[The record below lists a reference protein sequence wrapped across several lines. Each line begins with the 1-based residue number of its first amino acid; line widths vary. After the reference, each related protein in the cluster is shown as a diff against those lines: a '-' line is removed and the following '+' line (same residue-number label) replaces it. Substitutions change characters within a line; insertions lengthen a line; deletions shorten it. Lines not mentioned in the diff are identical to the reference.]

1 MMKKGIIATAIFSFV
16 ASLSAQSSTDTVVM
30 GAGYA
35 DQVFLNLQDGSK
47 HSSTIANWHIAH
59 TTLAMDNAIRLNHAA
74 GVFAYIY
81 PKGDNAAYNSFDTT
95 GWSSWHK
102 PYNDMKDETKGALNQ
117 QTNPNNQWD
126 FSWGVYDASSHEVVG
141 DSLYLITV
149 GMGAE
154 MKLYKFMPIKQDK
167 MGNFIFEFGPLDDV
181 AGEPDTIKSSMAEGG
196 MFKYFNFTDDKQ
208 VSVEPANEKWHLN
221 FNRYYDL
228 VPNPQGGGL
237 VMYPTTG
244 VESFRGLEIAHVNGV
259 DFSELINNPN
269 DYINIAN
276 EDTSIASGHGF
287 NVGLTRVGGDWK
299 AFDGRG
305 FSVVPQKNYIAKIE
319 TSTGYEYWGF
329 HFLSFEGQSTGA
341 MSLERAKLGELAS
354 VTHAELTTVGLFP
367 NPASDMVRVSVNNG
381 SLNTLN
387 VFSTSGQKLIS
398 HKNLKTNRFQLPI
411 ESLTSGQYI
420 IEAIH
425 SNGISRNWIIKN

>member
-1 MMKKGIIATAIFSFV
+1 MKKGIIATAIFGLV
-16 ASLSAQSSTDTVVM
+16 ASLGAQSSTDTVTM
-30 GAGYA
+30 GTGYA
-35 DQVFLNLQDGSK
+35 NQIFFNLQDGK
-47 HSSTIANWHIAH
+47 QHNSSIANWHIAH

-81 PKGDNAAYNSFDTT
+81 PNGDNGAYNSFDTT
-95 GWSSWHK
+95 GWSTWHM

-117 QTNPNNQWD
+117 QTDPNNQWD

-181 AGEPDTIKSSMAEGG
+181 AGEPDTIKTSMAYGG
-196 MFKYFNFTDDKQ
+196 MFKYFNFTEDKQ
-208 VSVEPANEKWHLN
+208 VSIEPQNESWHLN

-228 VPNPQGGGL
+228 VQNPRGPGM

-244 VESFRGLEIAHVNGV
+244 AESFRGLEIAHVDGI
-259 DFSELINNPN
+259 DFSELVSNPN
-269 DYINIAN
+269 DYISIAK

-287 NVGLTRVGGDWK
+287 NTGLTRVGGDWK

-319 TSTGYEYWGF
+319 TSTGFEYWGF

-341 MSLERAKLGELAS
+341 MNLERAKLGELAS
-354 VTHAELTTVGLFP
+354 VTNAKLTTVGLFP
-367 NPASDMVRVSVNNG
+367 NPASDMVWVSVNNG
-381 SLNTLN
+381 SLETVN
-387 VFSTSGQKLIS
+387 VLSTSGQKVAS
-398 HKNLKTNRFQLPI
+398 HDNLQTNRFQLPI
-411 ESLTSGQYI
+411 ETLTSGQYI
-420 IEAIH
+420 IETIH

>member
-1 MMKKGIIATAIFSFV
+1 MKKGIIATAIFGFL
-16 ASLSAQSSTDTVVM
+16 ASLGAQTSTDTVTM

-35 DQVFLNLQDGSK
+35 NQVFFNLQDGKQHNSP
-47 HSSTIANWHIAH
+47 IANWHIAH

-81 PKGDNAAYNSFDTT
+81 PKGDNGAYNSFDTT
-95 GWSSWHK
+95 GWATWHM

-117 QTNPNNQWD
+117 QTDPNNQWD

-141 DSLYLITV
+141 DSLYLVTV

-181 AGEPDTIKSSMAEGG
+181 AGEPDTIKTSMAYGG
-196 MFKYFNFTDDKQ
+196 MFKYFNLTKDMQ
-208 VSVEPANEKWHLN
+208 VSIEPQNESWHLN

-228 VPNPQGGGL
+228 VPNPQGGGM

-244 VESFRGLEIAHVNGV
+244 AESFRGLEIAHVDGIE
-259 DFSELINNPN
+259 FSELVSNPN
-269 DYINIAN
+269 DYISIAN

-287 NVGLTRVGGDWK
+287 NIGLTRVGGDWK

-319 TSTGYEYWGF
+319 TPTGFEYWGF

-354 VTHAELTTVGLFP
+354 VSNATLTTVGLFP
-367 NPASDMVRVSVNNG
+367 NPASDMVWVSVNNG
-381 SLNTLN
+381 SLETVNVLNTA
-387 VFSTSGQKLIS
+387 GQKILS
-398 HKNLKTNRFQLPI
+398 HNDLRTNRFQLPI
-411 ESLTSGQYI
+411 QSLRSGQYI
-420 IEAIH
+420 IETIH